1 MTRHTQPTRFDG
13 GSRTIGPGADLLH
26 VHDHF
31 ESAAHRDPATTWDTF
46 TRTWNWAAP
55 LPTARPA
62 VEPGAG
68 PVARPVDG
76 GFSLSGRWHL
86 RVHPHP
92 VWFVLPLATPGD
104 TADEDGWDLFVLPGG
119 ERLPFGPS
127 GNRPTGA
134 LELTDAYVPAGLA
147 TRRSGVPLRAT
158 DEIFV
163 GVAVTAMALGATRRL
178 TDVLARLADG
188 NRSAALPAAELA
200 ALTHDEQAALRSTL
214 YGLRGACES
223 AARATGPLTRAVN
236 VARRVVAGAYEGA
249 IAFVSPDGRHPLA
262 YLIEAATPI
271 LQVTRFVE
279 DFATRP
285 HPHRAEG
292 PA

>member
-1 MTRHTQPTRFDG
+1 MIRHTQPTRLDG
-13 GSRTIGPGADLLH
+13 GSQTIGPGADLLH

-62 VEPGAG
+62 VKPGAG

-86 RVHPHP
+86 SVHPQP
-92 VWFVLPLATPGD
+92 SWFALPLVAPGD
-104 TADEDGWDLFVLPGG
+104 TADEDGWDLFVLPGA
-119 ERLPFGPS
+119 RLPS
-127 GNRPTGA
+127 GSSGTRPPAGT

-147 TRRSGVPLRAT
+147 TRRSGVPLRST
-158 DEIFV
+158 DEFFV

-178 TDVLARLADG
+178 TDVLARLSDG
-188 NRSAALPAAELA
+188 NRSAAVPAAELA

-214 YGLRGACES
+214 YGLRGACETT
-223 AARATGPLTRAVN
+223 APATGPLTRAVN
-236 VARRVVAGAYEGA
+236 AARHVVAGAYEGA
-249 IAFVSPDGRHPLA
+249 IAFVSQDGRHPLA

-279 DFATRP
+279 DFATRL